1 MIHTLQKIGLLTALL
16 LAAINASAYDFMS
29 DGLCYNILSEEDRT
43 VEVTYKSSTFS
54 DNESYVNGILSI
66 PTKTLYGSTTYS
78 VIAIGE
84 YAFRY
89 TGLTQVI
96 IPNSVTKIDITAFES
111 TGLTAFN
118 VADDNLHYTSIEGV
132 LYNKEVTQLVACPA
146 HMTQVT
152 IPTSVIE
159 IGPRA
164 FWDCSSLTQV
174 TIPNSVTVIG
184 TSAFWSCTSLTQ
196 VTIPNSVTNIGGS
209 AFQYCSGLTQVTIP
223 NSVTEIG
230 QDAFYSCNSLTQ
242 VTIPNSVTNIGARA
256 FSDCTSLTQVTIP
269 NSVTDIKVGTFY
281 GCTSLTQVTIGRSVT
296 SIGKSAFIK
305 CDALTTIYCFPT
317 TPPAVSDSLVDSN
330 TLKNIILYVPTGC
343 KAAYEA
349 VDLWRDF
356 GNIQEFDAAAGIK
369 DVTDG
374 DSGLKIAVCDGN
386 LTIEGGEASAAIEIY
401 SASGQLL
408 SRSFERSVSG
418 LPKGIY
424 LVRVGNQTSKIAL

>member
-1 MIHTLQKIGLLTALL
+1 
-16 LAAINASAYDFMS
+16 
-29 DGLCYNILSEEDRT
+29 
-43 VEVTYKSSTFS
+43 
-54 DNESYVNGILSI
+54 
-66 PTKTLYGSTTYS
+66 
-78 VIAIGE
+78 
-84 YAFRY
+84 
-89 TGLTQVI
+89 
-96 IPNSVTKIDITAFES
+96 
-111 TGLTAFN
+111 
-118 VADDNLHYTSIEGV
+118 
-132 LYNKEVTQLVACPA
+132 
-146 HMTQVT
+146 MTQVT
-152 IPTSVIE
+152 IPNSVIE

-174 TIPNSVTVIG
+174 TIPNSVSVIG

-269 NSVTDIKVGTFY
+269 NSVTDIKAGTFY

-317 TPPAVSDSLVDSN
+317 TPPAVSDGLVDSN

-349 VDLWRDF
+349 VDPWRNF
-356 GNIQEFDAAAGIK
+356 WNIQEFDAAGIK
-369 DVTDG
+369 DATDG
-374 DSGLKIAVCDGN
+374 AVDLKIVVRDGD
-386 LTIEGGEASAAIEIY
+386 LTIEGADTSAAIEIY
-401 SASGQLL
+401 SASGQMI